1 MKADLK
7 HGLITD
13 QILGVF
19 YDVYNELGHGFLESV
34 YQRSLVLALEAA
46 GLRVCSRVTI
56 PVWFRGQRV
65 GHFEADVLV
74 EDCVLLELKAAR
86 MLDSSHR
93 AQLMNYL
100 RATEIEVG
108 LLLNFGERPE
118 FKRLIFDNLK
128 KKTRNP

>member
-1 MKADLK
+1 MKTDLK
-7 HGLITD
+7 HGSITD

-34 YQRSLVLALEAA
+34 YHRSLVLALKAK
-46 GLRVCSRVTI
+46 GLKVSSRVTI
-56 PVWFRGQRV
+56 PVWFRGERV

-86 MLDSSHR
+86 WLDSSHR

-128 KKTRNP
+128 KQTRNP